1 MKVVSSLKSLKKRDI
16 NCKVVRRRGKLYVIN
31 KKKPK
36 FKARQGQHIYMD
48 VNSQKETWAQFK
60 KLTLYISISIILV
73 LILMAI
79 FLL

>member
-31 KKKPK
+31 KKNPK
-36 FKARQGQHIYMD
+36 FKARQGQYFMD
-48 VNSQKETWAQFK
+48 IDPQKETWSNFK
-60 KLTLYISISIILV
+60 KLTIYISVTIILV
-73 LILMAI
+73 LVLMAI